1 MARNQ
6 SRTADARD
14 VFSKASRASQSPARI
29 RATKRA
35 DNKAVR
41 REGRKALSRLS

>member
-6 SRTADARD
+6 SRNGDCVE
-14 VFSKASRASQSPARI
+14 VFSRRSRPNQSPKRV
-29 RATKRA
+29 RDTKRA

-41 REGRKALSRLS
+41 REGRAQTREDG

>member
-6 SRTADARD
+6 SRNGDAVE
-14 VFSKASRASQSPARI
+14 VFSKKTRSHQSPARI

-35 DNKAVR
+35 DNRAVR
-41 REGRKALSRLS
+41 REGKRALH